1 MKKLLL
7 AIIPVFLLSCSASS
21 TLTLSVPQPSN
32 VYLSKEV
39 KNIGILNRSTPSV
52 QYNTID
58 AIDKI
63 LTAEEKKLDKKGAEE
78 TIQGLYESLSQ
89 NNRFT
94 NVIIIDS
101 LILKESGIDVFSP
114 ELKQEDIDKNL
125 C

>member
-32 VYLSKEV
+32 VYLSKEA
-39 KNIGILNRSTPSV
+39 KNIGILNRSIPAV
-52 QYNTID
+52 KYNAID

-63 LTAEEKKLDKKGAEE
+63 LTAKEKNLDKKGAEE